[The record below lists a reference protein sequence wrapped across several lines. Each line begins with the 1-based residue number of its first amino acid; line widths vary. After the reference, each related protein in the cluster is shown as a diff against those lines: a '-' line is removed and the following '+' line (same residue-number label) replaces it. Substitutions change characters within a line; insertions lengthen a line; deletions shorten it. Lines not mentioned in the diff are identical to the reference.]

1 MKMLN
6 YKRILIVFILLVTSV
21 PYSFSTPLGG
31 NPTNGYCQTVDGS
44 ACGWGGSRSSRQIYK
59 VPNRWG
65 AIYLNPANLAVG
77 YSENN
82 TIGYRSANKE
92 ALENCIR
99 DGGGKNPIGESG
111 KGCQL
116 MTEYRNKCGAIA
128 IGGVVGNGW
137 AAAKNADSI
146 DEAERL
152 ALTACS
158 KHSKSCKIHYLG
170 CSRHPDYLRY

>member
-1 MKMLN
+1 MERK
-6 YKRILIVFILLVTSV
+6 VFLAFAILLSGFTCANGLNAINDPVMNPCIQR
-21 PYSFSTPLGG
+21 PYLAGCG
-31 NPTNGYCQTVDGS
+31 ANGS
-44 ACGWGGSRSSRQIYK
+44 AAPQRVYK

-158 KHSKSCKIHYLG
+158 KHSKSCKIHYSG